1 MSGRLNTSIQDHAL
15 GLATAA
21 QVMLLVS
28 GLSSN
33 FKVLLIFLLQSSQ
46 AVLAVMVW
54 TVLMGW
60 WPRPLCMGRLG
71 QVSQHRSL
79 GTVLH

>member
-54 TVLMGW
+54 TVLTAW
-60 WPRPLCMGRLG
+60 WLRPLCMGRLEE
-71 QVSQHRSL
+71 VSHQHSF